1 MLHLLGLVL
10 PRESG
15 GKDTKGHGYISP
27 FLVRG
32 FYKGLFNVD
41 MGIITDMT
49 FTKGKESAW
58 SLSGIPTTV
67 DVSFTIKDLY
77 SDMYMSNMDQLTH
90 NTMTNIILMDYI
102 SNLCGVNINEVDVYR
117 GIEMFFMNNVVN
129 RVTDTW
135 HMKIYGRLD
144 QWVTNKWQ
152 AIFGRF

>member
-1 MLHLLGLVL
+1 
-10 PRESG
+10 
-15 GKDTKGHGYISP
+15 
-27 FLVRG
+27 
-32 FYKGLFNVD
+32 
-41 MGIITDMT
+41 
-49 FTKGKESAW
+49 
-58 SLSGIPTTV
+58 
-67 DVSFTIKDLY
+67 
-77 SDMYMSNMDQLTH
+77 MYMSNMDQLTH